1 MIFAWISNRGVKI
14 KLIDVK
20 LCAEFKNSS
29 LIAVICTVLAILDF
43 LAIFG

>member
-14 KLIDVK
+14 KLIYVK

-29 LIAVICTVLAILDF
+29 PVAIIYTVLAIL
-43 LAIFG
+43 AIFG